1 MSSLL
6 TVLII
11 LASLILILVV
21 LVQNSK
27 GGGLASQFSA
37 SNQVMG
43 VKKTTELIEK
53 ITWGLVVTIFI
64 LCLALSFS
72 LKSDTQGVATD
83 TALREQLEMTNSK
96 ALKNVP
102 KAAQQSAKPA
112 SDASAQPASAPQGAA
127 PAGQPAPTK

>member
-53 ITWGLVVTIFI
+53 ITWGLVVTIFV

-72 LKSDTQGVATD
+72 LKSDTQGAATD
-83 TALREQLEMTNSK
+83 TALREQLEMANSK

-102 KAAQQSAKPA
+102 KAAQQNAKPA
-112 SDASAQPASAPQGAA
+112 QDASAPTGTPQGSAPAT
-127 PAGQPAPTK
+127 QPAPTK